1 MNRYWPEYGI
11 GLVFTSNRSIKG
23 MNEIQFLKDA
33 FHCADICNMEDKGW
47 KYYNNS
53 KESGK
58 GFFPFAEEKE
68 YDEEPNEMLIL
79 WAKKQPTPFKAVYP
93 DGMKELR
100 KEFQDAVG
108 EYLPPD
114 FDWNAHIG
122 YFHTVIYG

>member
-1 MNRYWPEYGI
+1 
-11 GLVFTSNRSIKG
+11 

-33 FHCADICNMEDKGW
+33 FHCADICNMENKGW

-108 EYLPPD
+108 
-114 FDWNAHIG
+114 NI
-122 YFHTVIYG
+122 FHQTLTGMPISGISIPSFMDEQTCRERRH